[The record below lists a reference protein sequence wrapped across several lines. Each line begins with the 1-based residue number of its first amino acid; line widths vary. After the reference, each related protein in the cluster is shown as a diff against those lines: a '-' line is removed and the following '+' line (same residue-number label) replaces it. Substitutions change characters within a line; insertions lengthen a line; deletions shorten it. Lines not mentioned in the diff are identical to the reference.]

1 MSERELPPSFSP
13 DPEAYARVSRL
24 TEALEDEGRVGLRA
38 LVVGAGR
45 SGLAAARLLLAHGA
59 QVTMADDRAEDLG
72 DLGDGFESVSV
83 VPLSK
88 SVCDE
93 AELVVLSPGVPRTR
107 PELVSAIKGGTLVA
121 EVELA
126 SWFLHI
132 PMVGITGTN
141 GKSTTTMLVAHML
154 EQKYPDE
161 VFAGG
166 NIGTAMCRLALDPKQ
181 AKVAA
186 VELSSYQL
194 ESIVQ
199 TTFHVCCWLNLS
211 PDHTDRYQDIEH
223 YGSAKARLLERRAV
237 NGCAVLNAKDS
248 WCARAGLSLG
258 GAVRW
263 FAATPTSDLAQ
274 SMGTVLAEPELAV
287 RVQDSLVES
296 YRLDNPAL
304 IGIHNK
310 SNALAAI
317 ECARLMGVSP
327 EHVQAGLSTFTGLPH
342 RLELVREHRGVQ
354 WRNDSKAT
362 NIDSAV
368 TGVQALE
375 RPIVLIAGGRDKG
388 ASWQALVKASAGR
401 VKRVF
406 AIGDAAPLVVDAF
419 RGSDLAVDDVGTLQ
433 QAVLHAE
440 KAAVSGDAVLLSPA
454 CSSFDQFKNF
464 ELRGEAF
471 KALVMAL
478 GGAS

>member
-1 MSERELPPSFSP
+1 MNERSQTPSFSP

-24 TEALEDEGRVGLRA
+24 TEALEDESRSGLRA

-45 SGLAAARLLLAHGA
+45 SGQAAVQLLLAHGA
-59 QVTMADDRAEDLG
+59 TVKVADDRADALAGLG
-72 DLGDGFESVSV
+72 SEFASVNV
-83 VPLSK
+83 IPLSEEA
-88 SVCDE
+88 CTT

-107 PELVSAIKGGTLVA
+107 PELAPAIVAGTLVA

-154 EQKYPDE
+154 QQKYPGK

-166 NIGTAMCRLALDPKQ
+166 NIGTAMCRLALDPDQ
-181 AKVAA
+181 AIVAA

-199 TTFHVCCWLNLS
+199 TKFHVCCWLNLT
-211 PDHTDRYQDIEH
+211 PDHTDRYQDIHH
-223 YGSAKARLLERRAV
+223 YGAAKARLLERRAV
-237 NGCAVLNAKDS
+237 NGCAVLNAKDP

-263 FAATPTSDLAQ
+263 FAATPTSDLAE

-287 RVQDSLVES
+287 RVEGSLVES

-317 ECARLMGVSP
+317 ESARSMGVSP
-327 EHVQAGLSTFTGLPH
+327 DEVQAGLATFTGLAH
-342 RLELVREHRGVQ
+342 RLEMVREHRGVQ

-368 TGVQALE
+368 TGIQALD
-375 RPIVLIAGGRDKG
+375 RPILLIAGGRDKG
-388 ASWQALVKASAGR
+388 ASWQDLVDAAAGR
-401 VKRVF
+401 VTRVF
-406 AIGDAAPLVVDAF
+406 AIGEAASLVVGAF
-419 RGSDLAVDDVGTLQ
+419 RDSELIVEDVGTLA
-433 QAVLHAE
+433 QAVLRAE
-440 KAAVSGDAVLLSPA
+440 QEAVSGDVVLLSPA
-454 CSSFDQFKNF
+454 CSSFDQFPDF
-464 ELRGEAF
+464 EVRGDTF

-478 GGAS
+478 GDHA